1 MSKQKTIEEEARRS
15 EGYFAKLPPLAPYP
29 IVLFFVLRFSFR
41 ANESLTLRTASEKT
55 QRETPATQANQTN
68 TWTFSSGLLLRT
80 YHSVTVFF
88 CDKLT

>member
-41 ANESLTLRTASEKT
+41 ADESLTLRTASEKT
-55 QRETPATQANQTN
+55 QRETPATQAN
-68 TWTFSSGLLLRT
+68 
-80 YHSVTVFF
+80 
-88 CDKLT
+88 